1 MQVGASSN
9 VAAAAARAAT
19 APASPRQHTGLEA
32 LTAEDR
38 AFIKATTGT
47 EITDDTV
54 LAPDIAFELASERRV
69 GLVEGTVGREW
80 LMQLSAKY
88 SDSAPTEKP
97 FTNAWIAAAMKY
109 LEAADDTAVE
119 SLLEVTA

>member
-1 MQVGASSN
+1 MEVGAST
-9 VAAAAARAAT
+9 AAAAGWRSHYISG
-19 APASPRQHTGLEA
+19 APERNVLAD
-32 LTAEDR
+32 LTAQDR

-54 LAPDIAFELASERRV
+54 LAPDIAFELASERRM
-69 GLVEGTVGREW
+69 GLVEGAVGREW
-80 LMQLSAKY
+80 LAHLSAKY
-88 SDSAPTEKP
+88 ADSAPTERP

-109 LEAADDTAVE
+109 LEVPGSDSVD